1 MLDDAVRILDANRI
15 MAISTVRPDGWPQT
29 TIVGYANDGLQIY
42 FMIFRASQKFA
53 NIEKDDRVSFAVGA
67 EPTDVGNITAVYSS
81 AHACEV
87 TEVAERDRAWNLLAK
102 RHPNLRDFIPPPQ
115 SETAMMRASCEH
127 LSVLDY
133 TKGFGHTEAMI
144 ADNDATWTHPLS

>member
-1 MLDDAVRILDANRI
+1 

-42 FMIFRASQKFA
+42 FLIFRASQKFA
-53 NIEKDDRVSFAVGA
+53 NIEKDDRISFAVGA
-67 EPTDVGNITAVYSS
+67 EPIDVRNITAVYSS

-87 TEVAERDRAWNLLAK
+87 TEPPERARAWNLLAR
-102 RHPNLRDFIPPPQ
+102 RHPNLRDFVPPP
-115 SETAMMRASCEH
+115 EADAAMMRASCEH

-133 TKGFGHTEAMI
+133 TKGFGYTEELI
-144 ADNDATWTHPLS
+144 ADSNATWTHPLT